1 MTERIDHAAEAKVNL
16 ATIADMIQGMG
27 RVSLAETIAVAQV
40 QATLA
45 LAEQQHVANLQ
56 TERSVQAART
66 QHWNI
71 EVVEPAAQLFPVIE
85 QQIRE
90 GLGL

>member
-1 MTERIDHAAEAKVNL
+1 MTERIDYAAEAKANL
-16 ATIADMIQGMG
+16 ATIADVIQGVG

-45 LAEQQHVANLQ
+45 LAEQQNVANMQ
-56 TERSVQAART
+56 FERAMLWQRSGRRVGEEAHQAHSEANALDT
-66 QHWNI
+66 
-71 EVVEPAAQLFPVIE
+71 L
-85 QQIRE
+85 IRE